1 MISKT
6 ALTTTPITISLLPPA
21 NKKSISSPFLLSLNF
36 SYLVKSSLF
45 LPSLNFSY
53 LCNMNTFRII
63 TLTSV
68 IALFSALS
76 LKAQTPYRQ
85 FGIKAGMNI
94 SNVKSNIP
102 SYTTKDII
110 GGNLSVTY
118 DRVHM
123 RFLTVGGE
131 FNWVQRGFTNPLT
144 ITDSVGTTLGLADLR
159 NRFNYF
165 SVPLKLGV
173 QFGNRV
179 YIFGNAAFIPGYLLK
194 AVSEV
199 PVVDENGQIIDYT
212 WQDATNNAA
221 QFDLSTQIEV
231 GIGVTKA
238 KRFKFYVSA
247 AKQQALLNIF
257 DDPQTT
263 FNIKSTGI
271 IISTGMKIEFGKG
284 LFR

>member
-1 MISKT
+1 MK
-6 ALTTTPITISLLPPA
+6 
-21 NKKSISSPFLLSLNF
+21 NF
-36 SYLVKSSLF
+36 HQVAIF
-45 LPSLNFSY
+45 
-53 LCNMNTFRII
+53 II
-63 TLTSV
+63 FTVLMS
-68 IALFSALS
+68 FSAT
-76 LKAQTPYRQ
+76 AQTPYRQ

-94 SNVKSNIP
+94 SNVKTDIP

-110 GGNLSVTY
+110 GGNLSITY
-118 DRVHM
+118 DRVRM
-123 RFLTVGGE
+123 RFLTIGGE
-131 FNWVQRGFTNPLT
+131 FNWVQRGFTNPIT
-144 ITDSVGTTLGLADLR
+144 ITDSAGLAIGVADLR
-159 NRFNYF
+159 NKFNYF
-165 SVPLKLGV
+165 SVPVKLGV

-194 AVSEV
+194 AISEV
-199 PVVDENGQIIDYT
+199 PVVDENGQVIDYT

-238 KRFKFYVSA
+238 KRYKFYVSA

-257 DDPQTT
+257 DDPQST

>member
-1 MISKT
+1 MKSNRKISILVIC
-6 ALTTTPITISLLPPA
+6 AVIFA
-21 NKKSISSPFLLSLNF
+21 F
-36 SYLVKSSLF
+36 S
-45 LPSLNFSY
+45 
-53 LCNMNTFRII
+53 T
-63 TLTSV
+63 
-68 IALFSALS
+68 
-76 LKAQTPYRQ
+76 KAQTPYRQ

-94 SNVKSNIP
+94 SNVNSDIP

-131 FNWVQRGFTNPLT
+131 FNWVQRGFTIPLT
-144 ITDSVGTTLGLADLR
+144 ITDSVGTVLGLADLR

-194 AVSEV
+194 AISEV
-199 PVVDENGQIIDYT
+199 PVVDGNGQIIDYT
-212 WQDATNNAA
+212 WQDATNTAA

-231 GIGVTKA
+231 GIGVTKG

-257 DDPQTT
+257 DDPQST

-284 LFR
+284 LFK

>member
-1 MISKT
+1 
-6 ALTTTPITISLLPPA
+6 
-21 NKKSISSPFLLSLNF
+21 
-36 SYLVKSSLF
+36 
-45 LPSLNFSY
+45 
-53 LCNMNTFRII
+53 MNTFRNI
-63 TLTSV
+63 TTVLIS
-68 IALFSALS
+68 IGIFAISA
-76 LKAQTPYRQ
+76 KAQTPYRQ

-94 SNVKSNIP
+94 SNVKTDVP
-102 SYTTKDII
+102 SYTTKDIL
-110 GGNLSVTY
+110 GGSLSVTY
-118 DRVHM
+118 DRVHF

-131 FNWVQRGFTNPLT
+131 FNWVQRGFTFPITL
-144 ITDSVGTTLGLADLR
+144 TDSVGTTLGVADLR
-159 NRFNYF
+159 NKFNYF

-179 YIFGNAAFIPGYLLK
+179 YIFGNAAFIPGYLQK

-199 PVVDENGQIIDYT
+199 PVVDENGQVIDYT
-212 WQDATNNAA
+212 WQDASNTAA

-231 GIGVTKA
+231 GIGITKA

-257 DDPQTT
+257 DDPQST

-284 LFR
+284 LLK

>member
-1 MISKT
+1 M
-6 ALTTTPITISLLPPA
+6 
-21 NKKSISSPFLLSLNF
+21 KSNIKVSI
-36 SYLVKSSLF
+36 LVI
-45 LPSLNFSY
+45 
-53 LCNMNTFRII
+53 CT
-63 TLTSV
+63 V
-68 IALFSALS
+68 ICAFSA
-76 LKAQTPYRQ
+76 KAQTPYRQ

-94 SNVKSNIP
+94 SNVKTDVP

-110 GGNLSVTY
+110 GGNLSVTF
-118 DRVHM
+118 DRVHF

-159 NRFNYF
+159 NKFNYF

-194 AVSEV
+194 AVTEV
-199 PVVDENGQIIDYT
+199 PIVDENGQIIDYS
-212 WQDATNNAA
+212 WQDASATAA

-257 DDPQTT
+257 DNPQST
-263 FNIKSTGI
+263 FNIKSTGV

-284 LFR
+284 LFK

>member
-1 MISKT
+1 MISRT
-6 ALTTTPITISLLPPA
+6 ASTTTPIIISLPA
-21 NKKSISSPFLLSLNF
+21 HAYKKNEKSAYNPGEKYFAPKSYLYNMKNIFRLTALIIVLSL
-36 SYLVKSSLF
+36 STLSSE
-45 LPSLNFSY
+45 
-53 LCNMNTFRII
+53 
-63 TLTSV
+63 
-68 IALFSALS
+68 
-76 LKAQTPYRQ
+76 AQTPYRQ

-94 SNVKSNIP
+94 SNVKTDVP

-118 DRVHM
+118 DRVHF

-131 FNWVQRGFTNPLT
+131 FNWVQRGFTNPIT

-159 NRFNYF
+159 NKFNYF

-179 YIFGNAAFIPGYLLK
+179 YIFGNTAFIPGYLLK

-199 PVVDENGQIIDYT
+199 PVIDENGQIIDYT
-212 WQDATNNAA
+212 WQDAANTAT

-238 KRFKFYVSA
+238 RRYKFYVSA

-257 DDPQTT
+257 DDPQAT

>member
-6 ALTTTPITISLLPPA
+6 ASITTPIIISLPA
-21 NKKSISSPFLLSLNF
+21 HAHNMGEKYFAPKSGETSFAQNTGEKYFAP
-36 SYLVKSSLF
+36 YLYTMK
-45 LPSLNFSY
+45 NI
-53 LCNMNTFRII
+53 FRITALAFVA
-63 TLTSV
+63 TLCSFN
-68 IALFSALS
+68 A
-76 LKAQTPYRQ
+76 KAQTPYRQ

-94 SNVKSNIP
+94 SNVKTDIP
-102 SYTTKDII
+102 AYTTKDII

-118 DRVHM
+118 DRVRM
-123 RFLTVGGE
+123 RFLTVGSE

-194 AVSEV
+194 AISEV

-212 WQDATNNAA
+212 WEDATNTAA

-238 KRFKFYVSA
+238 KRYKFYVSA

-257 DDPQTT
+257 DDPQST

-284 LFR
+284 LFK

>member
-1 MISKT
+1 
-6 ALTTTPITISLLPPA
+6 
-21 NKKSISSPFLLSLNF
+21 
-36 SYLVKSSLF
+36 
-45 LPSLNFSY
+45 
-53 LCNMNTFRII
+53 MNTFRNI
-63 TLTSV
+63 TT
-68 IALFSALS
+68 ALISIGIFAISA
-76 LKAQTPYRQ
+76 KAQTPYRQ

-94 SNVKSNIP
+94 SNVKTDVP
-102 SYTTKDII
+102 SYTTKDIL
-110 GGNLSVTY
+110 GGSLSVTY
-118 DRVHM
+118 DRVHF

-131 FNWVQRGFTNPLT
+131 FNWVQRGFTFPITL
-144 ITDSVGTTLGLADLR
+144 TDSVGTTLGEADLR
-159 NRFNYF
+159 NKFNYF

-199 PVVDENGQIIDYT
+199 PVVDENGQVIDYT
-212 WQDATNNAA
+212 WQDASNTAA

-231 GIGVTKA
+231 GIGITKA

-257 DDPQTT
+257 DDPQST

-284 LFR
+284 LFK

>member
-1 MISKT
+1 M
-6 ALTTTPITISLLPPA
+6 
-21 NKKSISSPFLLSLNF
+21 KSNRKVSI
-36 SYLVKSSLF
+36 LVI
-45 LPSLNFSY
+45 
-53 LCNMNTFRII
+53 CA
-63 TLTSV
+63 V
-68 IALFSALS
+68 IFAFSAV
-76 LKAQTPYRQ
+76 AQTPYRQ

-94 SNVKSNIP
+94 SNVKTDVP

-118 DRVHM
+118 DRVHF

-131 FNWVQRGFTNPLT
+131 INWVQRGFTFPIT
-144 ITDSVGTTLGLADLR
+144 VTDSVGTTLGVADLR
-159 NRFNYF
+159 NKFNYF
-165 SVPLKLGV
+165 SVPVKLGV

-199 PVVDENGQIIDYT
+199 PVVDGSGQIIDYT
-212 WQDATNNAA
+212 WQDASNTAA

-231 GIGVTKA
+231 GVGITKA

-257 DDPQTT
+257 DDPQST

-284 LFR
+284 LLK

>member
-1 MISKT
+1 MKNIFRIT
-6 ALTTTPITISLLPPA
+6 ALAFVAT
-21 NKKSISSPFLLSLNF
+21 
-36 SYLVKSSLF
+36 
-45 LPSLNFSY
+45 
-53 LCNMNTFRII
+53 LCSFN
-63 TLTSV
+63 
-68 IALFSALS
+68 A
-76 LKAQTPYRQ
+76 KAQTPYRQ

-94 SNVKSNIP
+94 SNVNSNIP
-102 SYTTKDII
+102 SYTTKDIL

-194 AVSEV
+194 AISEV

-212 WQDATNNAA
+212 WQDATNTAS

-257 DDPQTT
+257 DDPQST

-271 IISTGMKIEFGKG
+271 IFSTGMKIEFGKG

>member
-1 MISKT
+1 
-6 ALTTTPITISLLPPA
+6 
-21 NKKSISSPFLLSLNF
+21 
-36 SYLVKSSLF
+36 
-45 LPSLNFSY
+45 
-53 LCNMNTFRII
+53 MNTFRNI
-63 TLTSV
+63 TT
-68 IALFSALS
+68 ALISIGIFAISA
-76 LKAQTPYRQ
+76 KAQTPYRQ
-85 FGIKAGMNI
+85 FGIKTGMNI
-94 SNVKSNIP
+94 SNVKTDVP
-102 SYTTKDII
+102 SYTTKDIL
-110 GGNLSVTY
+110 GGSLSVTY
-118 DRVHM
+118 DRVHF

-131 FNWVQRGFTNPLT
+131 FNWVQRGFTFPITL
-144 ITDSVGTTLGLADLR
+144 TDSVGTTLGVADLR
-159 NRFNYF
+159 NKFNYF

-199 PVVDENGQIIDYT
+199 PVVDENGQVIDYT
-212 WQDATNNAA
+212 WQDASNTAA

-231 GIGVTKA
+231 GIGITKA

-257 DDPQTT
+257 DDPQST

-284 LFR
+284 LFK

>member
-1 MISKT
+1 
-6 ALTTTPITISLLPPA
+6 
-21 NKKSISSPFLLSLNF
+21 
-36 SYLVKSSLF
+36 
-45 LPSLNFSY
+45 
-53 LCNMNTFRII
+53 MNTFRN
-63 TLTSV
+63 LTT
-68 IALFSALS
+68 ALISIGIFAISA
-76 LKAQTPYRQ
+76 KAQTPYRQ

-94 SNVKSNIP
+94 SNVKTDVP

-118 DRVHM
+118 DRVHF

-131 FNWVQRGFTNPLT
+131 FNWVQRGFTFPIT
-144 ITDSVGTTLGLADLR
+144 VTDSVGTTLGVADLR
-159 NRFNYF
+159 NKFNYF
-165 SVPLKLGV
+165 SVPVKLGV

-199 PVVDENGQIIDYT
+199 PVVDENGQVLDYT
-212 WQDATNNAA
+212 WQDASNTAA

-231 GIGVTKA
+231 GIGISKA

-257 DDPQTT
+257 DDPQST

-284 LFR
+284 LLK

>member
-1 MISKT
+1 M
-6 ALTTTPITISLLPPA
+6 
-21 NKKSISSPFLLSLNF
+21 KSNRKVSI
-36 SYLVKSSLF
+36 LVI
-45 LPSLNFSY
+45 
-53 LCNMNTFRII
+53 CA
-63 TLTSV
+63 V
-68 IALFSALS
+68 IFAFSAV
-76 LKAQTPYRQ
+76 AQTPYRQ

-94 SNVKSNIP
+94 SNVKTDVP

-118 DRVHM
+118 DRVHF

-131 FNWVQRGFTNPLT
+131 FNWVQRGFTFPILM
-144 ITDSVGTTLGLADLR
+144 TDSVGTTLGVADLR
-159 NRFNYF
+159 NKFNYF

-199 PVVDENGQIIDYT
+199 PVVDANGQVIDYT
-212 WQDATNNAA
+212 WQDASNTAA

-231 GIGVTKA
+231 GIGITKA

-247 AKQQALLNIF
+247 AKQQALLNMF
-257 DDPQTT
+257 DDPQST

-284 LFR
+284 LLK

>member
-1 MISKT
+1 
-6 ALTTTPITISLLPPA
+6 
-21 NKKSISSPFLLSLNF
+21 
-36 SYLVKSSLF
+36 
-45 LPSLNFSY
+45 
-53 LCNMNTFRII
+53 MNTFRN
-63 TLTSV
+63 LTT
-68 IALFSALS
+68 ALISIGIFAISA
-76 LKAQTPYRQ
+76 KAQTPYRQ

-94 SNVKSNIP
+94 SNVKTDVP

-118 DRVHM
+118 DRVHF

-131 FNWVQRGFTNPLT
+131 FNWVQRGFTFPIT
-144 ITDSVGTTLGLADLR
+144 VTDSVGTTLGVADLR
-159 NRFNYF
+159 NKFNYF
-165 SVPLKLGV
+165 SVPVKLGV

-199 PVVDENGQIIDYT
+199 PVVDGSGQIIDYT
-212 WQDATNNAA
+212 WQDASNTAA

-231 GIGVTKA
+231 GVGITKA

-257 DDPQTT
+257 DDPQST

-284 LFR
+284 LLK

>member
-1 MISKT
+1 M
-6 ALTTTPITISLLPPA
+6 
-21 NKKSISSPFLLSLNF
+21 KSNRKVSI
-36 SYLVKSSLF
+36 LVI
-45 LPSLNFSY
+45 
-53 LCNMNTFRII
+53 CA
-63 TLTSV
+63 V
-68 IALFSALS
+68 IFAFSAV
-76 LKAQTPYRQ
+76 AQTPYRQ

-94 SNVKSNIP
+94 SNVKTDVP

-118 DRVHM
+118 DRVHF

-131 FNWVQRGFTNPLT
+131 FNWVQRGFTFPIT
-144 ITDSVGTTLGLADLR
+144 VTDSVGTTLGVADLR
-159 NRFNYF
+159 NKFNYF
-165 SVPLKLGV
+165 SVPVKLGV

-199 PVVDENGQIIDYT
+199 PVVDGSGQIIDYT
-212 WQDATNNAA
+212 WQDASNTAA

-231 GIGVTKA
+231 GIGISKA
-238 KRFKFYVSA
+238 KRFKLYVSA

-257 DDPQTT
+257 DDPQST

-284 LFR
+284 LLK